1 MKKVLFLCTS
11 NYDHSRFAELLFNA
25 VAIEQGL
32 DWQASSRGL
41 ATERGTH
48 PIGSISPKVVKAL
61 VVCQDSFEG
70 LGTDNFGFWI
80 KDFGFRLSSLLRRWI
95 LENCPI
101 PHFKIDRPLAA
112 RNISVPE
119 EERSRFPLQV
129 RPVNFRVVNQII
141 ALDKTEHLPLIE
153 QKFPLWTDT
162 VEYWSVKGM
171 DESGSGD
178 PQPALKQIE
187 QHIKQLMERAA

>member
-48 PIGSISPKVVKAL
+48 PISSISPKVVKA
-61 VVCQDSFEG
+61 
-70 LGTDNFGFWI
+70 
-80 KDFGFRLSSLLRRWI
+80 
-95 LENCPI
+95 
-101 PHFKIDRPLAA
+101 LAA

-141 ALDKTEHLPLIE
+141 ALDKTEHLPLIK